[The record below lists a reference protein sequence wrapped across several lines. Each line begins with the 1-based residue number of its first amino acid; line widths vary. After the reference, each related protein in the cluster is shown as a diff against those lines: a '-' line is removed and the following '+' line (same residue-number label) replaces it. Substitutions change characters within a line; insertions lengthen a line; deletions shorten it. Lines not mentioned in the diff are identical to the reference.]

1 MATPAGQTSASQQSL
16 GLRWGRRLK
25 GSLNGLALG
34 AASGLQSQLSC
45 YQHGRSAS
53 QACPA
58 LCDPAECTPPGS
70 SVQEDSPGKNTRV
83 GCHVLLYG
91 VFPTQGS
98 NPRLLSF
105 LHWQA
110 GPSPLETPG
119 MRYQLGDPT
128 DQILM
133 VMGPWHLSRTR
144 TRDGGP
150 NALGRG
156 WAPGSSHWSGG
167 LLLRHV
173 STSRE

>member
-1 MATPAGQTSASQQSL
+1 MNS
-16 GLRWGRRLK
+16 R
-25 GSLNGLALG
+25 ALG

-45 YQHGRSAS
+45 YQHARLVT
-53 QACPA
+53 QACLT
-58 LCDPAECTPPGS
+58 LCDPVDCTLPGS
-70 SVQEDSPGKNTRV
+70 SVQGDSPGKNTRV
-83 GCHVLLYG
+83 GCHVLMQG
-91 VFPTQGS
+91 IFPTQRS

-110 GPSPLETPG
+110 GPSPLELPG

-133 VMGPWHLSRTR
+133 VMGPWHLGRTR

-156 WAPGSSHWSGG
+156 WAPSSSHWSGG
-167 LLLRHV
+167 LLLTHV